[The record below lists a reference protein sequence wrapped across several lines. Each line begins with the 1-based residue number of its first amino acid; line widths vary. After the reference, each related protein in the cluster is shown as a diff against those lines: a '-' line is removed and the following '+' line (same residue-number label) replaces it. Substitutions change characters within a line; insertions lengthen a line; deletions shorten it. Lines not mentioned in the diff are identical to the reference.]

1 MRSYQMRQKLF
12 SLRDQFRVRDAEG
25 NSVYVIKG
33 RLISIRDRLSFED
46 VHGQQLLD
54 IRQKL
59 VSLRPQYRIYSGGR
73 LCAIVQK
80 RLLSVL
86 GSRFVISLKGE
97 PNLLAKGNFLD
108 YEYRFLRRGRQ
119 VAQVSKRWFTL
130 ADSYGVQV
138 DEESVGGLLVL
149 ACAVIIDLINH
160 NPKREDPKVEPYR
173 DGT

>member
-1 MRSYQMRQKLF
+1 MRRYQMRQKLF
-12 SLRDQFRVRDAEG
+12 SLRDQFRIRDADG
-25 NSVYVIKG
+25 NDAYVVKG

-46 VHGQQLLD
+46 VRGQQLLD

-59 VSLRPQYRIYSGGR
+59 VSWRPQYRIYSQGR

-97 PNLLAKGNFLD
+97 QNLLAKGNFLD

-138 DEESVGGLLVL
+138 DEESVGGLLIL

-160 NPKREDPKVEPYR
+160 NPKREDPDDEWSG
-173 DGT
+173 D

>member
-12 SLRDQFRVRDAEG
+12 SLRDQFRIRDAEG
-25 NSVYVIKG
+25 NDVYVVKG
-33 RLISIRDRLSFED
+33 RLISIRDRFSFED
-46 VHGQQLLD
+46 VHGRELLD

-59 VSLRPQYRIYSGGR
+59 VSWRLQYRIYCGGR

-86 GSRFVISLKGE
+86 GSRFVISIKGE

-108 YEYRFLRRGRQ
+108 YEYRFLRRGRE
-119 VAQVSKRWFTL
+119 VARVSKRWFTL

-138 DEESVGGLLVL
+138 DEERVGDLLIL
-149 ACAVIIDLINH
+149 ACAVIIDMINH
-160 NPKREDPKVEPYR
+160 NPRRKDPDDEWSV
-173 DGT
+173 D

>member
-12 SLRDQFRVRDAEG
+12 SLRDQFRIRDAEG
-25 NSVYVIKG
+25 NDVYVVKG
-33 RLISIRDRLSFED
+33 RLISIRDRFSFED
-46 VHGQQLLD
+46 VHGRELLD

-59 VSLRPQYRIYSGGR
+59 VSWRLQYRIYCEGR

-86 GSRFVISLKGE
+86 GSRFVISIKGE

-108 YEYRFLRRGRQ
+108 YEYRFVRRGRQ

-138 DEESVGGLLVL
+138 DEESVGGLLIL

-160 NPKREDPKVEPYR
+160 NPKQEDPRVEPSR
-173 DGT
+173 DGA

>member
-1 MRSYQMRQKLF
+1 MRRYQMRQKLF
-12 SLRDQFRVRDAEG
+12 SLRDQFRIRDAEG
-25 NSVYVIKG
+25 TSIYVVKG

-46 VHGQQLLD
+46 TNGQQLLD

-59 VSLRPQYRIYSGGR
+59 VSWRPQYRLYSQGR

-86 GSRFVISLKGE
+86 GSRFVISIKGE

-108 YEYRFLRRGRQ
+108 YEYRFLRGRQQ

-138 DEESVGGLLVL
+138 DEESVGGLLIL
-149 ACAVIIDLINH
+149 ACAVIIDMINH
-160 NPKREDPKVEPYR
+160 NPKREDVKDESPE
-173 DGT
+173 DES